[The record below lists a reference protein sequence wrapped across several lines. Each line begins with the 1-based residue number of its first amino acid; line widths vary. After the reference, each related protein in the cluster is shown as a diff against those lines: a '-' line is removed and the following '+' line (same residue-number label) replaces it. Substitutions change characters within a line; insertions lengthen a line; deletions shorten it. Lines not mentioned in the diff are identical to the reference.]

1 MKGMTTEALTKFWMR
16 ACEISTL
23 PLASQAEAL
32 GTAYVSYLMANGYS
46 SAEVAGD
53 FLDSAIVV
61 IEDLE
66 RKNTVQ

>member
-1 MKGMTTEALTKFWMR
+1 MKGMTTEALTKFLMR

-23 PLASQAEAL
+23 PLASQADAL

-46 SAEVAGD
+46 SAELRD

-61 IEDLE
+61 IEDIE
-66 RKNTVQ
+66 RK